1 MLKLI
6 GLECSGKRTLLH
18 MLQNDRRLIT
28 KKDEQALPS
37 SSESFDEIQSPVKVE
52 NSGVNFILH
61 FV

>member
-1 MLKLI
+1 
-6 GLECSGKRTLLH
+6 